1 MRDWLFGIFAAIFYA
16 VTGFMDWLV
25 AEHPILAVL
34 LFFTVIALLIKLAI
48 TIVAGGIALVIAL
61 PVLAVRAVGA
71 LLAGL
76 WHLLGDTLPYA
87 RGQVTLSALGAAAAW
102 VAVAVTGTEPW
113 PAALATAAL
122 AAGVAW
128 RVRAHKTKEAA
139 SAAKH
144 AELEAAMDALH
155 SAVEVTPANCRHT
168 AEMERVRQRYVE
180 LGYEP
185 WLAAKMASRYG
196 TDLQAEEDA
205 AQGA

>member
-1 MRDWLFGIFAAIFYA
+1 MRDWLNGILAPIFYA
-16 VTGFMDWLV
+16 ITGFMDWLV

-34 LFFTVIALLIKLAI
+34 LILTVIALLIRLAI
-48 TIVAGGIALVIAL
+48 TVVAGGIALAIAL

-71 LLAGL
+71 VLAGI
-76 WHLLGDTLPYA
+76 WHLLDDMLPYA

-122 AAGVAW
+122 AAGVVW
-128 RVRAHKTKEAA
+128 RIRAHKGKEAA
-139 SAAKH
+139 AAAKH
-144 AELEAAMDALH
+144 AELEEALEALH
-155 SAVEVTPANCRHT
+155 SAVEVTPANCRHK
-168 AEMERVRQRYVE
+168 AEMEWIKQRYVE

-205 AQGA
+205 AQGT

>member
-1 MRDWLFGIFAAIFYA
+1 MRDWLNGILAPVFYA

-34 LFFTVIALLIKLAI
+34 LILTVIALLIRLAI
-48 TIVAGGIALVIAL
+48 TVLAGGIALAIAL

-71 LLAGL
+71 VLAGI
-76 WHLLGDTLPYA
+76 WHLLGDVLPYA
-87 RGQVTLSALGAAAAW
+87 RGQVMLSALGAAAAW
-102 VAVAVTGTEPW
+102 VAVAVTGAEPW

-128 RVRAHKTKEAA
+128 RVCAHRTKEAA

-144 AELEAAMDALH
+144 AELEAATDALH
-155 SAVEVTPANCRHT
+155 SAVEVTSANCRHT

-196 TDLQAEEDA
+196 TELQAEEDA

>member
-1 MRDWLFGIFAAIFYA
+1 MRDWLNGILAPIFYA
-16 VTGFMDWLV
+16 ITGFLDWLV

-34 LFFTVIALLIKLAI
+34 LILAVIALLIRLAI

-87 RGQVTLSALGAAAAW
+87 RGQVTLSALGAVAAW
-102 VAVAVTGTEPW
+102 IAVAVTGTEPW

-122 AAGVAW
+122 AAGVVW
-128 RVRAHKTKEAA
+128 RIRAHKGKEAA
-139 SAAKH
+139 AAAKH

-155 SAVEVTPANCRHT
+155 STVEVTPANCRHT

>member
-1 MRDWLFGIFAAIFYA
+1 MSDWLFGILATIFYA

-34 LFFTVIALLIKLAI
+34 LFFAVIALLIKLAI

-87 RGQVTLSALGAAAAW
+87 RGQVALSALGAVAAW
-102 VAVAVTGTEPW
+102 VAVAVTGTGPW

-128 RVRAHKTKEAA
+128 RIRAHKGKEAA
-139 SAAKH
+139 AAAKH
-144 AELEAAMDALH
+144 AELEAALEALH
-155 SAVEVTPANCRHT
+155 STVEVTPANCRHK
-168 AEMERVRQRYVE
+168 AEMEWMKQRYVE

-205 AQGA
+205 AQRA